1 LTPSSATDNT
11 AAMADPES
19 DEPTLRTDSDRH
31 GLDTSLWS
39 RRSTLVGVTLG
50 AALGTGLISGCK
62 PCFPAVAPLPPTTEH
77 PGPRTLTVRATISP
91 GKYRALRRLLDDE
104 EFNPFEVAAEGIHY
118 ARLFTTNETSLFFM
132 VIYDDYLQA
141 LAFLTANAAGVDGV
155 FAMCEGYPS
164 AGASDP
170 AAIAG
175 FVHDHLVCTELFYRA
190 YDQTQPQIR
199 DALALRKHFLAFL
212 RGIDGVG
219 ESTLADRYT
228 TLCDN
233 PHLESAGVT
242 PGELVVPSPEQL
254 ALESHQPLELEATA
268 GLVGRVNP
276 FTLLARVRD
285 DQLRKVQ
292 RTLRLGTWATID
304 LGMRPLSNLPTLHFA
319 RVSIING
326 NQMLFASVY
335 DGDFIQ
341 YVEDFGTRIAK
352 EIDKVFGAC
361 VGYPLAGSRDVSQFK
376 DFLRSHQIQTNAFA
390 GGYLDHS
397 LLEIKASLALS
408 KALHDFSRRVN
419 PKSPRLRS
427 KLDKFLQQNQ
437 QLLT

>member
-1 LTPSSATDNT
+1 
-11 AAMADPES
+11 MAEPDS
-19 DEPTLRTDSDRH
+19 DEPTVRTDSERH
-31 GLDTSLWS
+31 GLDTSMWS
-39 RRSTLVGVTLG
+39 RRSMVVGVGLG
-50 AALGTGLISGCK
+50 AALGTGLITGCK
-62 PCFPAVAPLPPTTEH
+62 PCFPAVAPGRPTTEH
-77 PGPRTLTVRATISP
+77 PGPRTLTVRATISQ
-91 GKYRALRRLLDDE
+91 GKYRRLRELLDDE
-104 EFNPFEVAAEGIHY
+104 DFHPFKAAAEGIHY

-132 VIYDDYLQA
+132 VIYDDYDQA

-155 FAMCEGYPS
+155 FKMCDGYPP

-170 AAIAG
+170 AAIAQ
-175 FVHDHLVCTELFYRA
+175 FVHDRLVCVELFYRA

-199 DALALRKHFLAFL
+199 DALALRKNFLSFL
-212 RGIDGVG
+212 REIDGVG
-219 ESTLADRYT
+219 EATLTERYAAV
-228 TLCDN
+228 CDD

-242 PGELVVPSPEQL
+242 PGELVMPSPQQL
-254 ALESHQPLELEATA
+254 ALESHQPVRLEPTA

-285 DQLRKVQ
+285 DQLRKVK

-319 RVSIING
+319 RVSIINK

-408 KALHDFSRRVN
+408 KAVHDFSRRVSPN
-419 PKSPRLRS
+419 SPRLRS